1 MIDVSDVLDDFKQT
15 IIYRVTTVTTVNF
28 QPTETIVDTNIEA
41 VVQVAQKENLN
52 VQAIDWS
59 KQYLQIHANDPL
71 KIGQKVVYKSKEF
84 KIIDLN
90 DYSDYGYYEIT
101 AEEIKWIK

>member
-1 MIDVSDVLDDFKQT
+1 MINVADVINDLKQP
-15 IIYRVTTVTTVNF
+15 IIYRATTTTTVDF
-28 QPTETIVDTNIEA
+28 QPTETITDTDINA

-52 VQAIDWS
+52 VEAIDWS

-71 KIGQKVVYKSKEF
+71 EIGQKVVYKSKEF

-101 AEEIKWIK
+101 AEEIK

>member
-1 MIDVSDVLDDFKQT
+1 MIDVSDILDDFKQT

-28 QPTETIVDTNIEA
+28 QPTETIIDTDIEA

-52 VQAIDWS
+52 IQAIDWS
-59 KQYLQIHANDPL
+59 KQYLQIHANDAL
-71 KIGQKVVYKSKEF
+71 EINQKVVYKSKEF

-101 AEEIKWIK
+101 AEEVK